1 MANLPQRVEKLQ
13 KLVNDTIRARE
24 RRDEA
29 LTKLVKAETKLRALE
44 KQQERF
50 RKSTKAIRKRLLIE
64 AGAKSKPVTP
74 PEPEAEPEPEPEPTP
89 IPTNPAVRAAAL
101 RSELRGERKKRN

>member
-1 MANLPQRVEKLQ
+1 MSNLPHRVEKLQ
-13 KLVNDTIRARE
+13 KLVADTDRARE

-64 AGAKSKPVTP
+64 AGAKSNPVTP
-74 PEPEAEPEPEPEPTP
+74 PEPEPEAEPEPERA
-89 IPTNPAVRAAAL
+89 PALTTAAKAAAL